1 MLRRPSRRTPYLGVL
16 QAERAAHEPRG
27 IVLILIRR
35 QTLQIGHLRCVAGYM
50 DNEIGRREP
59 SCGGQTYYGDS
70 GTDLRPGSSLSSTS
84 SEAGSSSRSTTL
96 REAEIG
102 MTSGFC
108 SVLALLSWA
117 LSAGE

>member
-50 DNEIGRREP
+50 DNEIGRRDPRVVGRLTMGILERV
-59 SCGGQTYYGDS
+59 YGLDHPYRPR
-70 GTDLRPGSSLSSTS
+70 LRRLGAVP
-84 SEAGSSSRSTTL
+84 
-96 REAEIG
+96 
-102 MTSGFC
+102 
-108 SVLALLSWA
+108 VLQRCEKRKLV
-117 LSAGE
+117 